1 MHLSSAW
8 AALMKLCVIGWCIN
22 LIWSYHYLIA
32 VLASVVPS
40 TLTPTQLLLVFFLGI
55 GVDLVCMGEQPLHAV
70 PLFKVLL
77 DLSTIGQ
84 RLAEKKEVG
93 VVPCPTCV
101 LACLLTAL
109 VSSQLHNRS
118 APCDSRLG
126 DDYNIPHWINHR
138 WVWACVALGDK
149 SFMEPPLYFLFK
161 SVKFCS
167 ALG

>member
-1 MHLSSAW
+1 MSSTDEVMRDRMVHQLDLIISLLDCSACLCGSLYLTSNSF
-8 AALMKLCVIGWCIN
+8 ALGFF
-22 LIWSYHYLIA
+22 
-32 VLASVVPS
+32 
-40 TLTPTQLLLVFFLGI
+40 FFLGI

-138 WVWACVALGDK
+138 WV
-149 SFMEPPLYFLFK
+149 
-161 SVKFCS
+161 
-167 ALG
+167 